1 MNKKKWIFIVIIV
14 GLALILYY
22 INTKPKYIISR
33 ENVKDIYCKYS
44 DNNGYYSIK
53 VSDPDKE
60 MIIDEVSKMRKKS
73 VSGEVGTLYYDF
85 IIELK
90 SGETLSFHENTKNII
105 KLYSK
110 DGGFILNIKAPKTYE
125 FIKRFT
131 DENNIERY

>member
-1 MNKKKWIFIVIIV
+1 MNKKKWAFMVIIM
-14 GLALILYY
+14 GLVLLFYY
-22 INTKPKYIISR
+22 INTKPNYKISR

-44 DNNGYYSIK
+44 DKNGYYSFK
-53 VSDPDKE
+53 VSDSDKE

-73 VSGEVGTLYYDF
+73 VGGEVGTLYYDF
-85 IIELK
+85 VIELT
-90 SGETLSFHENTKNII
+90 SEETLSFHENTKNII

-110 DGGFILNIKAPKTYE
+110 DGKSILNIKAPKTYE

>member
-1 MNKKKWIFIVIIV
+1 MVIII
-14 GLALILYY
+14 GLAILFYY
-22 INTKPKYIISR
+22 INIKPQYKISR

-44 DNNGYYSIK
+44 DKNGYYSIK
-53 VSDPDKE
+53 VSDSDKE

-73 VSGEVGTLYYDF
+73 VSGEIGTINYKF
-85 IIELK
+85 VIELN

-105 KLYSK
+105 KLYSQE
-110 DGGFILNIKAPKTYE
+110 GEFILNIKAPKTYE

>member
-1 MNKKKWIFIVIIV
+1 MNKKKWTFMVIII
-14 GLALILYY
+14 GLVLLLYY
-22 INTKPKYIISR
+22 INTKPHYKISR

-44 DNNGYYSIK
+44 DKNGYYSIK
-53 VSDPDKE
+53 VSDSDKE

-73 VSGEVGTLYYDF
+73 VGGEMGTLYYDF
-85 IIELK
+85 VIVLN

-105 KLYSK
+105 ALYSQ
-110 DGGFILNIKAPKTYE
+110 DGEFILNIKVPKTYE

>member
-1 MNKKKWIFIVIIV
+1 MLIIM
-14 GLALILYY
+14 GLALLTYY
-22 INTKPKYIISR
+22 INTKPHYKISR

-44 DNNGYYSIK
+44 DKNGYYSIK
-53 VSDPDKE
+53 VSDSDKE

-73 VSGEVGTLYYDF
+73 VGGGIGTIYYDF
-85 IIELK
+85 VIELT

-105 KLYSK
+105 SIYFEDEKS
-110 DGGFILNIKAPKTYE
+110 ILNIKAPKTYE